1 MTRAVID
8 ASAVLAF
15 VNRESGWERA
25 AAEMPDGI
33 MSSVNVAEVVTRLI
47 LMGGSASQAEG
58 AWSALNLQ
66 VEAFDSARAFAVGL
80 LVARTR
86 RFGLSLAD
94 RACLSLAIELG
105 IPAVTADRAW
115 SKLDLPVEIRVIR

>member
-1 MTRAVID
+1 MIRAAVD

-15 VNRESGWERA
+15 VNREAGWQRA
-25 AAEMPDGI
+25 AAAMSSGI
-33 MSSVNVAEVVTRLI
+33 VSSVNLAEVVTKLI
-47 LMGGSASQAEG
+47 LMGGTAGEIHE

-66 VEAFDSARAFAVGL
+66 VQPFDDARAFAAGL

-94 RACLSLAIELG
+94 RACLALAIELD

-115 SKLDLPVEIRVIR
+115 SKLDLPVEIQVIR